1 MFDLKKKKDFMRNGL
16 RQILESS
23 TQKKLLWDCRGDTRI
38 LLDSFK
44 VKLEN
49 VVDIQFLF
57 YEDQILTFC
66 QDFWIL

>member
-1 MFDLKKKKDFMRNGL
+1 MRNGL

-23 TQKKLLWDCRGDTRI
+23 TQKKLLWDYRGDARI
-38 LLDSFK
+38 LLESFK

-49 VVDIQFLF
+49 VVDIQVLF

-66 QDFWIL
+66 QDFWIF

>member
-1 MFDLKKKKDFMRNGL
+1 MRNGL
-16 RQILESS
+16 RQFLESS

-49 VVDIQFLF
+49 VVDIQVLF

-66 QDFWIL
+66 QDFWIF